1 MKTFNSRYLSYQEI
15 AQEFVLTKNFQEL
28 TKSCHSVLLGTR
40 GCGKTTM
47 LKMLHPLSVREYQ
60 KIYTEFKLDFYGVYI
75 PADRQWSI
83 ILEQLNKETQNVA
96 FYEKVSKALVN
107 VNILLAFIDTLK
119 AVFEDEAF
127 ENSSKIEYLSS
138 LVFAWKLNENTP
150 PIIDLIRIALKSII
164 IDVKN
169 AINDSNYGYEFP
181 YACKSNFEDII
192 SLAIEIFSS
201 KFAFA
206 KKKWALC
213 FDEMEIAPSW
223 LQDKIVNTCL
233 RSMDQTILF
242 KITATP
248 DWRVQNQVSK
258 SPSEGND
265 FELIKCWNCNYSSIQ
280 DWKVF
285 CDSVIESQ
293 VLSKYNISQADF
305 LKLISNSQKQDLNFF
320 FQQLPKVDKGF
331 YSVFHK
337 ENYDVDKGVIKVK
350 NWIQRK
356 NKYKY
361 QVLHCRYSWFTKDVQ
376 AGIPYENVY
385 LGDWLLYRMA
395 DGNPRIFCNILDD
408 IVMSLL
414 SQKGKLMQR
423 MPAIRDIIMSY
434 SHHFYDSS
442 FFIQSVYDTEYG
454 NFTFEEIIEKIGKYF
469 QQSLLSDDY
478 NPYPV
483 TCFTISKKSSLQD
496 FLKNALEQG
505 VVIKLDDELIGAFDD
520 GNAVYRLSYMLY
532 PYFHIIQTT
541 SKDVISLDEI
551 LNQKEQ

>member
-265 FELIKCWNCNYSSIQ
+265 FELIKCWNCNYPQ
-280 DWKVF
+280 
-285 CDSVIESQ
+285 
-293 VLSKYNISQADF
+293 
-305 LKLISNSQKQDLNFF
+305 
-320 FQQLPKVDKGF
+320 
-331 YSVFHK
+331 
-337 ENYDVDKGVIKVK
+337 
-350 NWIQRK
+350 
-356 NKYKY
+356 
-361 QVLHCRYSWFTKDVQ
+361 
-376 AGIPYENVY
+376 
-385 LGDWLLYRMA
+385 
-395 DGNPRIFCNILDD
+395 
-408 IVMSLL
+408 
-414 SQKGKLMQR
+414 
-423 MPAIRDIIMSY
+423 IR
-434 SHHFYDSS
+434 
-442 FFIQSVYDTEYG
+442 
-454 NFTFEEIIEKIGKYF
+454 N
-469 QQSLLSDDY
+469 L
-478 NPYPV
+478 
-483 TCFTISKKSSLQD
+483 
-496 FLKNALEQG
+496 
-505 VVIKLDDELIGAFDD
+505 
-520 GNAVYRLSYMLY
+520 
-532 PYFHIIQTT
+532 
-541 SKDVISLDEI
+541 
-551 LNQKEQ
+551 